1 MVYRKTDDGFTLYS
15 LGYDFEAERPQYTFL
30 YVNNQFLPEIDFQIS
45 DLAVPYDW
53 EDERLWM
60 KHRADQVSF
69 TLYDNRVFY
78 EWDRQLF
85 SVGYE
90 QTNIS
95 NIGSLESF
103 LSKPSLGNVKGVFVA
118 WRYLNARKYAKS
130 ISPEDG
136 IDLSLQVTMN
146 SADLGSDYTYT
157 TYSGNAA
164 TYLKTPAKHHVLA
177 PVLYGFYSKGDQ
189 LEQSNFSWKYLPLRG
204 YPSTNLQ
211 GNKGILLSTEYR
223 FPLWYTEKGF
233 M

>member
-1 MVYRKTDDGFTLYS
+1 MPDVSPDGRKIAYVSYSSKGYDIAVLDINLQEWTEVGRSASRPVDLSRQQSDRKTGEQEDRWTIHDYNPIPTLLPKFWLPLEYSNENGAQTYIHTQGSDILEQHIYRLS

-118 WRYLNARKYAKS
+118 WRY
-130 ISPEDG
+130 
-136 IDLSLQVTMN
+136 
-146 SADLGSDYTYT
+146 
-157 TYSGNAA
+157 
-164 TYLKTPAKHHVLA
+164 
-177 PVLYGFYSKGDQ
+177 
-189 LEQSNFSWKYLPLRG
+189 NFK
-204 YPSTNLQ
+204 
-211 GNKGILLSTEYR
+211 I
-223 FPLWYTEKGF
+223 
-233 M
+233 